1 MTEHEG
7 GTGKQKQIT
16 LIGAILAVALFAF
29 LYISLAQAKKALEKD
44 LAKALE
50 EKSNLEEELRI
61 TNEGL
66 ALIQEEKN
74 ELEDDLRKEKN
85 KNEEFEEQIQDIAGT
100 VGVLEKLSK
109 TDPELLQKY
118 SKVFFL
124 NEHYTPERL
133 KDIDEEFTL
142 NSSKTYQVH
151 AAVEPFLDDLL
162 KDAKDDGIDIKVA
175 SAFRS
180 FGEQSSLKSGY
191 TQVYGSGANQ
201 FSADQGYSEHQL
213 GTTID
218 FATAANPSLTIS
230 FENTQAFE
238 WLEKNAHKYGFT
250 LSYPEGNAYY
260 QYEPWHWRFV
270 GTDLAKDLWRD
281 GEHFYDL
288 DQREIDEYLAE
299 IFD

>member
-1 MTEHEG
+1 MTKH
-7 GTGKQKQIT
+7 TGQEKRQKQMA
-16 LIGAILAVALFAF
+16 LIGAIVVVALFAF
-29 LYISLAQAKKALEKD
+29 LYISLARAKSALETD
-44 LAKALE
+44 LAKAIE
-50 EKSNLEEELRI
+50 EKQNIEEELRI

-66 ALIQEEKN
+66 ALIQEEKS
-74 ELEDDLRKEKN
+74 ELEDELRKEKN

-124 NEHYTPERL
+124 NEHYAPERL
-133 KDIDEEFTL
+133 KDIDEDFTL
-142 NSSKTYQVH
+142 NSGKTYQVH

-162 KDAKDDGIDIKVA
+162 KDAKDDGIDLRVA

-191 TQVYGSGANQ
+191 VQVYGSGANQ

-213 GTTID
+213 GTTVD
-218 FATAANPSLTIS
+218 FVTAANPSLTIS
-230 FENTQAFE
+230 FENTEAFT
-238 WLEKNAHKYGFT
+238 WLTKNAHKYGFT

-270 GTDLAKDLWRD
+270 GVDLAKDLYKD
-281 GEHFYDL
+281 GKHFYDL